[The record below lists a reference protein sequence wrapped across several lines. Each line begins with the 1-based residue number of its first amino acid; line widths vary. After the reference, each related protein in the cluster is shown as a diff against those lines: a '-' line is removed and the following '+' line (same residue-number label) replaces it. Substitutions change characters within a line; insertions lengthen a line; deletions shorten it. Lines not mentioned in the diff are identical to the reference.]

1 MRRRLAQWMVA
12 AALLAGPIRAM
23 DEASEPD
30 LAVDLMAM
38 GRAVSV
44 SVGVPIEFQ
53 RYRDVPQGLVIP
65 FLRIDASRGLHFF
78 RFDAAGAAEK
88 DRAVTVEIGSRGRW
102 RFDARFDQWPYL
114 HTTHAATAHN
124 YYGQGRLLVHDG
136 LQKDLEAAPD
146 ADVPRLAAQLASEAG
161 RRRLA
166 VQRDRV
172 RARFDLQLTPDWS
185 VHAGAREEARN
196 GQRPVS
202 IGAFEPLAGPGAAF
216 ALIGFEVPAAIE
228 IRTSDLTFGTSFH
241 RPRHGFDFE
250 VLYSRFRNSISDI
263 LYDNPF
269 RLTDNAEHPLRSS
282 RIISADWPSSTSQ
295 AAILSGYF
303 SVTDHIRLAST
314 LGWTRIVQK
323 EKFTSYTVNHAIPSP
338 AGFSPGL
345 GPVNKEAL
353 PRGTLEGR
361 LRSIS
366 LDHSLAWE
374 VTPRATLRVDYR
386 DLDTADETPDLSFPG
401 YAGYGDAV
409 WRTELDGQ
417 PIARPP
423 LSLRNRQAIVDL
435 DWRPA
440 KPFSLRGEYRHTD
453 RERGGR
459 RGGATRQQSVAGRA
473 MVRFGGGDF
482 ASIHAEY
489 SVREP
494 GSSAA
499 IVPFDLAGRRRA
511 AIRAQGDWSPA
522 GSFSI
527 GASVA
532 EQRNDFDDSSVLRN
546 FDLSEAALRLRWFI
560 GDSATV
566 TGDVIRSSI
575 HHSQRWTAL
584 THGAQWHRST
594 RDEVTDVGF
603 SLEELFRDG
612 RLSVAFRVTGSFA
625 RQRVDT
631 DSNGG
636 LNQDWPSVRNGLKD
650 LASGVEYAFSDRLR
664 VGLQHTYEMFTIEDF
679 AWSALSPYPL
689 ESLDDDTD
697 ARRVLFLDT
706 HGEGYHAHQ
715 IGLYVRTKFR

>member
-1 MRRRLAQWMVA
+1 MVA
-12 AALLAGPIRAM
+12 AALPASPLLAM
-23 DEASEPD
+23 DERSEPD
-30 LAVDLMAM
+30 VAVDLMAM

-53 RYRDVPQGLVIP
+53 RYRDVPQGLVVP

-88 DRAVTVEIGSRGRW
+88 DRAVSVGIGARGRW
-102 RFDARFDQWPYL
+102 RLDARFDQWPYL

-136 LQKDLEAAPD
+136 LQKDFEAAAD
-146 ADVPRLAAQLASEAG
+146 ADIPRLAAQLASESG

-216 ALIGFEVPAAIE
+216 ALIGFEVPSAIE

-241 RPRHGFDFE
+241 RPRYGVDFDL
-250 VLYSRFRNSISDI
+250 VYSRFRNSISDI

-269 RLTDNAEHPLRSS
+269 RFTDSAEHPLRSS

-303 SVTDHIRLAST
+303 SVTDHIRFATT
-314 LGWTRIVQK
+314 LGWTRVVQR

-338 AGFSPGL
+338 AGFPPGL
-345 GPVNKEAL
+345 GPVNKETL
-353 PRGTLEGR
+353 PRATLEGR
-361 LRSIS
+361 LTSVS
-366 LDHSLAWE
+366 VDHSLAWE
-374 VTPRATLRVDYR
+374 VTSRATLRVDYR

-401 YAGYGDAV
+401 YAGSGDAV
-409 WRTELDGQ
+409 WLTEFDGQ
-417 PIARPP
+417 AVARPP
-423 LSLRNRQAIVDL
+423 LSLRNRQVVVDL

-440 KPFSLRGEYRHTD
+440 KPLSLRAEYRHTD

-459 RGGATRQQSVAGRA
+459 RGGATGQQSVAGRA
-473 MVRFGGGDF
+473 IARFGNGSF

-489 SVREP
+489 SDRQP

-511 AIRAQGDWSPA
+511 TIRAQGDWSPVR
-522 GSFSI
+522 SLSV

-532 EQRNDFDDSSVLRN
+532 EQRNEFDDSSVLRN
-546 FDLSEAALRLRWFI
+546 FDSSEAALRLRWFVS
-560 GDSATV
+560 DSATV

-575 HHSQRWTAL
+575 RHSQRWTAL
-584 THGAQWHRST
+584 TQGEQWHRST
-594 RDEVTDVGF
+594 RDDVTDVSL
-603 SLEELFRDG
+603 SLEEFFRDG
-612 RLSVAFRVTGSFA
+612 RLSVAFRATRSFA

-631 DSNGG
+631 GSNGG
-636 LNQDWPSVRNGLKD
+636 VNRDWPSVRNGLKD

-679 AWSALSPYPL
+679 AWSTLSPYPL